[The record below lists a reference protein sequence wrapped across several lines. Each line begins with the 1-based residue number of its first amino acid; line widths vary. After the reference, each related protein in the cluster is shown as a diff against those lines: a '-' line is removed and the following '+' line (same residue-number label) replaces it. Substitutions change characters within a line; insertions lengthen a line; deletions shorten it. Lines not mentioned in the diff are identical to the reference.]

1 MRERAQSLADL
12 VQNFTE
18 AVLAFVDRCP
28 MEAWRKTCAN
38 EDWSVGVVA
47 RHVAAGHF
55 QVIQLARIM
64 LQGKPLP
71 EMTMEQIIEE
81 GNAHARKHADCGRE
95 EVRRLLEENGESAVA
110 FIAGLNDDDLDR
122 KGHLALV
129 GGDITVEQL
138 LRTVIIQ
145 SGGEHLSSMQAT
157 IA

>member
-1 MRERAQSLADL
+1 MSERAESLADL
-12 VQNFTE
+12 VQSFND

-28 MEAWRKTCAN
+28 EEAWRKTCAD
-38 EDWSVGVVA
+38 EDWPVGVVA
-47 RHVAAGHF
+47 RHLAAGHF
-55 QVIQLARIM
+55 QAIQLARIM

-81 GNAHARKHADCGRE
+81 GNTHARQHADCTRE
-95 EVRRLLEENGESAVA
+95 EVQNLLKESGGAAVA
-110 FIAGLNDDDLDR
+110 FIADLNDDDLDR
-122 KGHLALV
+122 KEHLSLV
-129 GGDITVEQL
+129 GGKITVEQL